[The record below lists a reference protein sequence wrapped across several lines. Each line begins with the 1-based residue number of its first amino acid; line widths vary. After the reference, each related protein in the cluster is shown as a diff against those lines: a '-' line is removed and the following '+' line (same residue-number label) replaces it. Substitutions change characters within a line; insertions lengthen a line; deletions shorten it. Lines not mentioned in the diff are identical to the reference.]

1 MHISNIKDG
10 IPYASIDEARK
21 DLSLKRLRRRL
32 ARARKLPKD
41 EYLASDFAGLP
52 LNRFRYRD
60 RNFDRAALHALVG
73 RCASPDE
80 LQFAVKQCNCRT
92 GSRCRTFSCFVCK
105 QKYWRSRRKL
115 LGKIAKDCAP
125 AHLSWCTVV
134 IGLSQ
139 VGFPILEDMMKSAK
153 AEIFAALARFP
164 SLGWSGRFEVDYL
177 DPQIQKLGGWKERTL
192 FALGWVKAD
201 EMATLLLHVHFVLV
215 HRRTRRET
223 ISYQLKKVFPAPQ
236 QVRVSPLRTNL
247 PLDVSLD
254 NMVRYPLKPSLD
266 PGFLAEKG
274 AENHLPRRPD
284 VVRYFLRM
292 YDALDGRRKP
302 RGMEFD
308 KIPTMDV

>member
-1 MHISNIKDG
+1 
-10 IPYASIDEARK
+10 
-21 DLSLKRLRRRL
+21 
-32 ARARKLPKD
+32 
-41 EYLASDFAGLP
+41 
-52 LNRFRYRD
+52 
-60 RNFDRAALHALVG
+60 
-73 RCASPDE
+73 
-80 LQFAVKQCNCRT
+80 
-92 GSRCRTFSCFVCK
+92 
-105 QKYWRSRRKL
+105 
-115 LGKIAKDCAP
+115 
-125 AHLSWCTVV
+125 
-134 IGLSQ
+134 
-139 VGFPILEDMMKSAK
+139 MMKSAK
-153 AEIFAALARFP
+153 AEILATLARFP
-164 SLGWSGRFEVDYL
+164 SLAWSGRFEVDYL
-177 DPQIQKLGGWKERTL
+177 DPQIQKFGGWKERTL

-292 YDALDGRRKP
+292 YEALDGRRKP

-308 KIPTMDV
+308 KIHSKRQPHAARGTSDASDRGPRKEQSGSLNCRTFRFQEASATKMDANPLKLLPLESAWCPRSESNQHFREET